1 MATTTRAFGAGGRE
15 SHDASPFYA
24 RFGPRALSS
33 DESVAEPFSLAE
45 PLICGDARRMPELP
59 DNSVALVVT
68 SPPYF
73 AGKEYEQ
80 ALGEGGVPASYL
92 EYLELLREVFTE
104 CRRVLEPG
112 GRLAVNVANLGR
124 RPYRSL
130 AADVI
135 HLLDDQLGFLLRGEI
150 VWKKADGATGSCAW
164 GSYCSPTN
172 PVLRDVTERIIV
184 ASKGR
189 FDRAPSVRA
198 RQAAGWPSEA
208 TITVDEFLAGTL
220 DLWEMRPESARRVG
234 HPAPFP
240 VELPE
245 RLIQLYTFRGDLVLD
260 PFLGSG
266 TTALAAARTGRRFV
280 GYDTEPAYVE
290 LARARLRHDA
300 GGVPDGTGGD
310 AWEDGREGPTRR
322 EAARRRGG
330 GVSGPTPEGSPAEA
344 PAGRRRGAPRSP
356 AREYAAERLR
366 MAGFREVTR
375 ESRLPGVGVVVS
387 VTAVDGAGR
396 QWFFDVVGEFTV
408 TSAGLGQT
416 EALWRVLGRANVL
429 AHAALTPFVVL
440 TTQVAERGSPADRA
454 VRTVGPAGLFD
465 VIDLLSD
472 EDCARLA
479 AYAAGGRAERPLA
492 GFWSPDDVARFAG
505 FSVSDT
511 ASGDGRGTTRPLRP
525 SARRRRPAAGRA
537 EADRNVPLFEVLSPD
552 VTSPDVTSPEMPAGA
567 ALPSVSARSRR
578 GATQSLPRSGT

>member
-1 MATTTRAFGAGGRE
+1 VTRRRVATTTRAFGAGGRE

-24 RFGPRALSS
+24 RFGPRVFSS

-198 RQAAGWPSEA
+198 RQAAGRPSEA

-266 TTALAAARTGRRFV
+266 TTALAAARTGRLFV

-290 LARARLRHDA
+290 LARARLRRDA
-300 GGVPDGTGGD
+300 ARGPGGADGDRGK
-310 AWEDGREGPTRR
+310 GPKRR
-322 EAARRRGG
+322 EAARRRGEG
-330 GVSGPTPEGSPAEA
+330 ASGPTPEGSAVEA
-344 PAGRRRGAPRSP
+344 LEGHRRNLPRRP

-366 MAGFREVTR
+366 VAGFREVTR
-375 ESRLPGVGVVVS
+375 ESRVPGVGIVVS
-387 VTAVDGAGR
+387 ATAVDGAGR
-396 QWFFDVVGEFTV
+396 RWFFDVVGEFTV
-408 TSAGLGQT
+408 TSTGLGQT

-440 TTQVAERGSPADRA
+440 TTQVAEPGSLADRA

-465 VIDLLSD
+465 VIDVLSD
-472 EDCARLA
+472 EDCERLA
-479 AYAAGGRAERPLA
+479 AYAAGGQAERPVA

-505 FSVSDT
+505 SSVGDS
-511 ASGDGRGTTRPLRP
+511 ASGGSRGTTWLPRPP
-525 SARRRRPAAGRA
+525 ARRRRPVASRAATGRDVALFEMPSSEVPSSEVPA
-537 EADRNVPLFEVLSPD
+537 EAV
-552 VTSPDVTSPEMPAGA
+552 
-567 ALPSVSARSRR
+567 LPSVSARRSRR
-578 GATQSLPRSGT
+578 GATQPLPRSGT